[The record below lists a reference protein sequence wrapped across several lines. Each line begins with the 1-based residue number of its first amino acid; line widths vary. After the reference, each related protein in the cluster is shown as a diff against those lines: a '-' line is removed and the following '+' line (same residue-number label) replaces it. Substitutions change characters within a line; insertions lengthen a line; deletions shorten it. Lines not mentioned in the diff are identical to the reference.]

1 MIHELDISYVER
13 DLNALLNRIGHQRA
27 KNPVDIAS
35 IVVPSTK
42 LTNAASK
49 HAKDLL
55 DDAIFNHSIRI
66 YYISQMLRKD
76 HFQRWKVNDET
87 LYVAALMHD
96 IALSDSIQLN
106 SQVSFEFQGGLIGHD
121 LVLANGGSEVV
132 ANQVFE
138 AICKHEGMPHKGH
151 QSVLDACLEFSTTLD
166 VLGQVPETL
175 WAQKQIDDLAAML
188 PRLGFSNRFA
198 ECMEREVK
206 LKPTCFAS
214 TYITPTVL
222 GWIRNNKIYSKHD

>member
-1 MIHELDISYVER
+1 MLHELDVSFVER
-13 DLNALLNRIGHQRA
+13 DLNTLLHRIGHQRA
-27 KNPVDIAS
+27 SNPVDIAS

-42 LTNAASK
+42 LTSAASK

-55 DDAIFNHSIRI
+55 DDAVFNHSVRI
-66 YYISQMLRKD
+66 YYISQILRKD
-76 HFQRWKVNDET
+76 HFQQWKVEDET

-96 IALSDSIQLN
+96 IALADSVQLN
-106 SQVSFEFQGGLIGHD
+106 SQVSFEFQGGLIGRD
-121 LVLANGGSEVV
+121 LVLRNGGSEQV

-138 AICKHEGMPHKGH
+138 AICKHEGMAHKGH

-166 VLGQVPETL
+166 VLGQVPDTL
-175 WAQKQIDDLAAML
+175 WAQKQIDDLATKL
-188 PRLGFSNRFA
+188 PRLGFNNRFA
-198 ECMEREVK
+198 ECMEREVN

-222 GWIRNNKIYSKHD
+222 GWIRNNKIYSKYD

>member
-13 DLNALLNRIGHQRA
+13 DLNALLNRIGHRRA
-27 KNPVDIAS
+27 NNPVDIAS

-166 VLGQVPETL
+166 VLGQVPDTL

>member
-13 DLNALLNRIGHQRA
+13 DLNALLNRIGHRRA
-27 KNPVDIAS
+27 NNPVDIAS

-166 VLGQVPETL
+166 VLGQVPDTL
-175 WAQKQIDDLAAML
+175 WAQKQIDDLATML